1 MYSFYIESFNKKT
14 NNSILYKYKLFKGR
28 YKMVKTNYCDIKKVH
43 VYKYNK
49 VVADFCFDAI
59 VRSYRYGFSHEVKIY
74 YSLPTF
80 NKAGHNEYKTTY
92 YNSTYESYRFQYCI
106 TGCMNNIISEIK
118 EEIKDRI
125 KEVNG
130 WKKLTENR
138 RKAFEEAVEQDEVLK
153 MLETV
158 KKELSGNSDSLIEMH
173 L

>member
-1 MYSFYIESFNKKT
+1 MIKT
-14 NNSILYKYKLFKGR
+14 IYR
-28 YKMVKTNYCDIKKVH
+28 DIKKVH
-43 VYKYNK
+43 VYKDSRVTAN
-49 VVADFCFDAI
+49 FSFDAI
-59 VRSYRYGFSHEVKIY
+59 VRSYSYGFSHEVKIY
-74 YSLPTF
+74 YSLPALD
-80 NKAGHNEYKTTY
+80 KAGHNEYKATY
-92 YNSTYESYRFQYCI
+92 YNRTYESYLFQSCI
-106 TGCMNNIISEIK
+106 TGCMNNIISEIE

-125 KEVNG
+125 KEANG